1 MKATKT
7 QLEAMIRES
16 VQKALEGLDY
26 GDKDWLST
34 RQDDDAIRQNLTKKG
49 SGSPIFGQMIQ
60 VAQTVLK
67 KVQASNNPE
76 KIATVT
82 RLKGELEQ
90 LAQAPESGAVIM
102 KARLITGKLIAISKQ
117 G

>member
-34 RQDDDAIRQNLTKKG
+34 RQDDDAIRQNLMRKG

-60 VAQTVLK
+60 AAQAAQK
-67 KVQASNNPE
+67 KIQTSNNQE
-76 KIATVT
+76 RIAVAA
-82 RLKGELEQ
+82 RLKTELEQ
-90 LAQAPESGAVIM
+90 LSQAPESGAVIM
-102 KARLITGKLIAISKQ
+102 KARLITGKLIALAKQ